1 MEIRNV
7 ASLCSVMVAIGAA
20 LLAWVAIRRQTRTQM
35 WLANH
40 QLLMT
45 TSDMI
50 IEDPKLLDMQNR
62 FSRRSRRMV

>member
-1 MEIRNV
+1 
-7 ASLCSVMVAIGAA
+7 
-20 LLAWVAIRRQTRTQM
+20 M

-50 IEDPKLLDMQNR
+50 IEDPKLLDMLGIDLKKVEEDGLTP
-62 FSRRSRRMV
+62 RS